1 MATILYPDGTSREVS
16 PANGTDFQ
24 LDELRKVV
32 GGHIEIIPCKKEDL
46 IMVLNEEGKLEGL
59 PRNDQAGALVELAT
73 PESLAAMKEEWGDA
87 LIIVG
92 DLDEEDYIAGTV
104 LVCRDDE
111 VK

>member
-1 MATILYPDGTSREVS
+1 MATIFYPDGTSREVS

-24 LDELRKVV
+24 LDELRSIV
-32 GGHIEIIPCKKEDL
+32 GGHIEIIPTRDGR

-59 PRNDQAGALVELAT
+59 PANEEAGALVDLMT
-73 PESLAAMKEEWGDA
+73 PERVREMKEEWGDA

-92 DLDEEDYIAGTV
+92 DPDEVDYIAGTV